1 MLSNTGGIDAKN
13 SSSGAVVVGEG
24 KCAAEAKVY
33 VGFTVSKVVPANC
46 ARMDEN
52 AAVVEVGSTD
62 KLIATNK
69 HNVSSPASKFA
80 SATKNDD
87 QFKAFGD
94 GLVSGGSGPGGW
106 VGQDNAHGQ
115 GMADVRIVGDGN
127 VFGVSP
133 HDKTQGYALPKFYW
147 AVILQQMRRFLLLR
161 KTLRRRLVCLIT
173 VVFAIM

>member
-1 MLSNTGGIDAKN
+1 MLSSTGGVDAKN

-24 KCAAEAKVY
+24 KCAAGAKVY
-33 VGFTVSKVVPANC
+33 VGFAVSEVVPANC
-46 ARMDEN
+46 ARVGEN
-52 AAVVEVGSTD
+52 VAAAKVGSTD

-69 HNVSSPASKFA
+69 RNVSSPASKFA

-115 GMADVRIVGDGN
+115 GMADVRIVGVTGM
-127 VFGVSP
+127 FSGFP
-133 HDKTQGYALPKFYW
+133 HMTKPRGTPEALPKFYW
-147 AVILQQMRRFLLLR
+147 AVLLQQMWRFLLLR
-161 KTLRRRLVCLIT
+161 KTLR
-173 VVFAIM
+173 